1 MILAENGG
9 IIATEQ
15 FSLTETFDWLKDIKN
30 DLHAKRGI

>member
-15 FSLTETFDWLKDIKN
+15 YSLTETFEWLKDIKN
-30 DLHAKRGI
+30 DLHAKRGL